1 MRSREHRSG
10 GAVSYHRLMADD
22 RQSPSPPRKRSAPAR
37 LLGPLALVA
46 TIVALILVVST
57 SGDTEQPADQGQ
69 GSGAQS
75 TVTGGGDKEK
85 EETPKTYLVEP
96 GDSLGTIAERFQIS
110 VDRLLR
116 LNDKVDPNALVTG
129 QELKLQK

>member
-1 MRSREHRSG
+1 
-10 GAVSYHRLMADD
+10 MADD

-37 LLGPLALVA
+37 LLAPLALVA

-75 TVTGGGDKEK
+75 TNTGGGGKKK